1 MCQFGRYLA
10 VLVTVLVIFV
20 LVHAENEINIIAKKG
35 KAADHFPVVQE
46 VIKISFFCVINNTIE
61 LQLLDQWLNGF
72 ITCLGMLG
80 FTQTTELRARLE
92 YCANPN
98 LDNVNNKSE
107 SITLLRVH
115 VSIICVHTMAV
126 NRLIEL
132 L

>member
-1 MCQFGRYLA
+1 MQ
-10 VLVTVLVIFV
+10 
-20 LVHAENEINIIAKKG
+20 KG

-46 VIKISFFCVINNTIE
+46 VLKICFFCGINNTIE

-72 ITCLGMLG
+72 ITCLGMSG
-80 FTQTTELRARLE
+80 FTQTTEPRSRLE

-98 LDNVNNKSE
+98 LDNVNNKSV

-115 VSIICVHTMAV
+115 VSIICAHTMAI
-126 NRLIEL
+126 NGLMEL